1 MKKFKQIQT
10 ISDPALEPYFIT
22 KDEYCFT
29 VKENVAPNTNH
40 FRTQG
45 KGKAYEKSLFY
56 FPTFEAALERISTLK
71 LSQKENYSSIQDY
84 IEDYNTISN
93 QIKNYTDGIR
103 STV

>member
-10 ISDPALEPYFIT
+10 ITDPLLEPYFLT
-22 KDEYCFT
+22 KDEYGFT
-29 VKENVAPNTNH
+29 VKENIAPNSGH

-45 KGKAYEKSLFY
+45 KGKKYEKSLYY
-56 FPTFEAALERISTLK
+56 FPTFEACLERIAILK
-71 LSQKENYSSIQDY
+71 LSQKE
-84 IEDYNTISN
+84 DYNSIKSYIDDYNSISN